1 MCTSYIITVS
11 MCNTLYKIICNYF
24 QLISDKKKGLAA
36 PSLNNLLKKVDG
48 SFFVVQPE
56 NQKVTVA

>member
-1 MCTSYIITVS
+1 MRKLYYHSVS

>member
-1 MCTSYIITVS
+1 
-11 MCNTLYKIICNYF
+11 MCNTLYKIICNDF

>member
-1 MCTSYIITVS
+1 VQVFIQI
-11 MCNTLYKIICNYF
+11 NFNYF
-24 QLISDKKKGLAA
+24 QLILGKKKGLAA

-48 SFFVVQPE
+48 SLFVVQPE

>member
-11 MCNTLYKIICNYF
+11 MRNCLQ
-24 QLISDKKKGLAA
+24 QLISGKKKGLAA